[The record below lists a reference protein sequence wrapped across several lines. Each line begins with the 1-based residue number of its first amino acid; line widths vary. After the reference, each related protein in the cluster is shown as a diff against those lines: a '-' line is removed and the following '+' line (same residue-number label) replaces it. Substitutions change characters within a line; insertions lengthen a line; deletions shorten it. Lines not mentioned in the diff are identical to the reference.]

1 MKYLISSLFAAAL
14 LIQAG
19 VCRAQQS
26 ETFGRYTVHYN
37 VINANLLPAQV
48 AKGYGIQ
55 RSSSRALVNITVVDT
70 EQGDSGTALHA
81 KVDTSA
87 TNLTGQRREVKMREI
102 VDPDGAIYYIGELPV
117 NNLETCDFTV
127 KVKIESEPKPFELTF
142 RQQFFTE

>member
-14 LIQAG
+14 LMQASH
-19 VCRAQQS
+19 CLAQQS
-26 ETFGRYTVHYN
+26 ETFGRYAVHYN
-37 VINANLLPAQV
+37 VINTNLLPAQV

-70 EQGDSGTALHA
+70 EKGDSGTPLHA
-81 KVDTSA
+81 KVNTSA
-87 TNLTGQRREVKMREI
+87 TNLTGQRREVEMREI

-117 NNLETCDFTV
+117 NNLETCDFKV
-127 KVKIESEPKPFELTF
+127 KVKIESELKPFELTF